1 MQQVVSIL
9 MHLAWTWQTNIFQK
23 IFMNKKA
30 RQIDE
35 NFIHFDQNVKGKMYI
50 QYLPTQTDWELVN

>member
-1 MQQVVSIL
+1 
-9 MHLAWTWQTNIFQK
+9 
-23 IFMNKKA
+23 MNKKA

-50 QYLPTQTDWELVN
+50 QYLPTQTD